1 MRIRT
6 TMAVAATTLLVA
18 LGTPFAVAQD
28 SDDVS
33 DTTTITE
40 TDTVIEEVAEEAE
53 DPVAEQRD
61 DESAARTP
69 EPAAPEAPERSAG
82 ARAANADDEPTA
94 ALQAEEVTP
103 EIVVVENPY
112 FRVLDSNTCQSIG
125 GSEYDIAMQQRSDDG
140 TWTGDPNGPFAID
153 ASSNTLRQQLLYY
166 PN

>member
-94 ALQAEEVTP
+94 ELQAEEVTP
-103 EIVVVENPY
+103 EIVVVENP
-112 FRVLDSNTCQSIG
+112 
-125 GSEYDIAMQQRSDDG
+125 
-140 TWTGDPNGPFAID
+140 
-153 ASSNTLRQQLLYY
+153 
-166 PN
+166 

>member
-94 ALQAEEVTP
+94 ELQAEEVTP
-103 EIVVVENPY
+103 EIVVENPY